1 MFSAKLTPHRSL
13 SANGFVALML
23 VIGALALSTA
33 FMFLA
38 VGAWPIVGFLVLDVA
53 IVYLAFQLNYRAARA
68 YEEVIVTQSELIVR
82 RVSAWGQIN
91 VETLHPFWTRLKTAY
106 DEDAEQVLAI
116 KLESK
121 GRQVLV
127 GAFLNPDDKESFANA
142 LGDALARVKR
152 GVPA

>member
-23 VIGALALSTA
+23 VIGALTLSTA

-38 VGAWPIVGFLVLDVA
+38 VGAWPIVGFLVLDVI
-53 IVYLAFQLNYRAARA
+53 IVYLAFQLNYHAARA

-82 RVSAWGQIN
+82 RVSARGQIN